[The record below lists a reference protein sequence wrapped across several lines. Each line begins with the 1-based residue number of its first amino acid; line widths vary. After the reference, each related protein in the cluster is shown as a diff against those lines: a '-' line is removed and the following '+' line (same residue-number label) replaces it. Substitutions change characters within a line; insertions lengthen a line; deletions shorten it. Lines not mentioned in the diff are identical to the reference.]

1 MYNSND
7 GFIILNTETVLN
19 STIGSRIMNPVTFKQ
34 RLMKLHFLLLVLL
47 GTSDAD
53 EDFSAKE

>member
-1 MYNSND
+1 
-7 GFIILNTETVLN
+7 
-19 STIGSRIMNPVTFKQ
+19 MNPVTFKQ